1 MVNKIALA
9 YSGGLDTSVMIPW
22 LKEKYHA
29 EIVAVICDLGQDENL
44 SEIKEKAIRSGASKA
59 LLLDVKQEFI
69 LSYLWPLLKSGATYE
84 EHYLLGT
91 ISRPLIAKKLVEV
104 AHSEKI
110 YCVAH
115 GATGKGNDQVRFE
128 YTVKALSPDL
138 KIIAPWREWNIKSRT
153 EAMAYAALHGI
164 AIPTTP
170 KAPFSR
176 DRNIWYVSHEGGVL
190 EDPSQSYPTDMLL
203 MVNPIENTP
212 DSAEMITIE
221 FESGQPSKVNE
232 IVMDPFE
239 LLDFLNKKAGLHGVG
254 VTDMIENRLV
264 GMKSRGVYEV
274 PGGSILHVAHQK
286 LETLCL
292 DKPTAEMKR
301 FFKIAYGNLV
311 YDGKWFSPLK
321 KALDAFIN
329 ETQQHVTGKVK
340 LKLFKGHATV
350 CSVESPFSLYQPE
363 MATFEA
369 DTVYHQKD
377 AEGFINLYALPA
389 KIYSSIHGGIYD

>member
-22 LKEKYHA
+22 LKEHYHA
-29 EIVAVICDLGQDENL
+29 EVVAVICDLGQDENL
-44 SEIKEKAIRSGASKA
+44 CEIREKAINSGACKA
-59 LLLDVKQEFI
+59 LVLDVKQEFV

-84 EHYLLGT
+84 DHYLLGT
-91 ISRPLIAKKLVEV
+91 ISRPLIAKKLVEI
-104 AHSEKI
+104 AHAEKI
-110 YCVAH
+110 NSVAH

-128 YTVKALSPDL
+128 YTIKALSPDL
-138 KIIAPWREWNIKSRT
+138 KIIAPWREWDIKSRT
-153 EAMAYAALHGI
+153 EAMNYAALHGI
-164 AIPTTP
+164 SIPTTP

-190 EDPSQSYPTDMLL
+190 EDPSQGYPNDMLL
-203 MVNPIENTP
+203 MVNSIENTP
-212 DSAEMITIE
+212 NLPEIITIG
-221 FESGQPSKVNE
+221 FESGQPCKVND
-232 IVMDPFE
+232 VTMAPLE
-239 LLDFLNKKAGLHGVG
+239 LLDFLNKKAGLHGIG

-274 PGGSILHVAHQK
+274 PGGSVLHIAHQK

-292 DKPTAEMKR
+292 DKATAEIKR
-301 FFKIAYGNLV
+301 FFKTAYGNLV

-329 ETQQHVTGKVK
+329 ETQQYVTGKVK
-340 LKLFKGHATV
+340 LKLFKGQVTV
-350 CSVESPFSLYQPE
+350 CGVESPFSLYQPE

-369 DTVYHQKD
+369 DTVYCQKD
-377 AEGFINLYALPA
+377 AEGFINLYALSA
-389 KIYSSIHGGIYD
+389 KIYSSIHGGLYD